1 MNERFGLPEH
11 VIEQLCSIFW
21 GYPEIER
28 VLVYG
33 SRAKGNYR
41 PGSDIDLSLIAP
53 AMSFDALLQIE
64 NRLDDLLLP
73 WMIDLSLL
81 HQIENP
87 DLVAHI
93 NRVGIDLCALAEKQ
107 ALAQERGADTAD
119 NNN

>member
-1 MNERFGLPEH
+1 MSERFGLPEH
-11 VIEQLCSIFW
+11 AIEQLCSIFQ

-41 PGSDIDLSLIAP
+41 PGSDIDLSLVAP

-64 NRLDDLLLP
+64 NRIDDLLLP

-81 HQIENP
+81 HQIENS

-93 NRVGIDLCALAEKQ
+93 NRVGVDLCTLTGTRAS
-107 ALAQERGADTAD
+107 AQ
-119 NNN
+119 

>member
-1 MNERFGLPEH
+1 MSKRFGLPRRA
-11 VIEQLCSIFW
+11 VEQLCTLFR
-21 GYPEIER
+21 GYPEIQQ

-53 AMSFDALLQIE
+53 GMQLETLLQIE

-93 NRVGIDLCALAEKQ
+93 NRVGVELCDA
-107 ALAQERGADTAD
+107 AQR
-119 NNN
+119 